1 MLAPSL
7 DNPPRPAPGARLT
20 EASLRPLSLGALN
33 GSVHVPEGSG
43 FNRWV
48 KAFAGPGFLVA
59 VGYMDPGNW
68 ATDIAGGATA
78 GYTLLSVI
86 LLSNLVAMVLQRL
99 AVRLGVIGGMD
110 LAQACRATYS
120 RPVNLFLWG
129 LCELAIIA
137 CDVAELVGTA
147 IALKLLFGI
156 PLLTGIV
163 LTGLDVLLVLGL
175 QRFGFRKV
183 EAFILALLLIIAG
196 CFLAMIVFSQPP
208 LGEVMAGLV
217 PSARIV
223 TDPALLYLAVG
234 ILGATVMPH
243 NLYLHSAVVQTRDY
257 ARTPE
262 GRRKA
267 ARIATID
274 SNVALGFAF
283 FINAAILI
291 VAAAAFHGSGAS
303 GVGEIEEAYRLLSPM
318 LGVGAASVLFGVALL
333 CAGQNATVTGTL
345 AGQIVMEGFLSL
357 KMAPWLRRM
366 VTRLIAIVPAIGVV
380 MLFGEGS
387 TTQLLVF
394 SQVVLSLQ
402 LPFAV
407 APLIHLTARRD
418 IMGDD
423 AQRGWPLAA
432 SWAICAVIVTLNLTL
447 LGLLVAL

>member
-1 MLAPSL
+1 MLAPSH
-7 DNPPRPAPGARLT
+7 DNPPRPAMGARLT
-20 EASLRPLSLGALN
+20 AGSLRPLSLGALN

-43 FNRWV
+43 LSRWV

-110 LAQACRATYS
+110 LAQACRATYPRS
-120 RPVNLFLWG
+120 VNLFLWA

-196 CFLAMIVFSQPP
+196 CFLAMIAFSQPP

-291 VAAAAFHGSGAS
+291 VAAAVFHGAGKAD
-303 GVGEIEEAYRLLSPM
+303 VGEIEQAYHLLSPM
-318 LGVGAASVLFGVALL
+318 LGVGVASVLFGVALL
-333 CAGQNATVTGTL
+333 CAGQNATITGTL

-423 AQRGWPLAA
+423 AQRGWPLVA